1 MLNHL
6 NWLHSGPTLSSL
18 WMSDPATQWRKLIS
32 ATCNRDPILSGHYP
46 KLVTTGEGKLGE
58 VTGKLHQIQS
68 ACPSHATFYPHLMRL
83 KSGKHP
89 LKISWWEMYGKEWK
103 EFRQPHDLLPPKTP
117 ETCSQLLQVSS
128 SLPFHFGFVCIL
140 LTHFVS
146 AAGCCT
152 HCSDTISAFTSLTTS
167 PVELAAALQIQRR
180 TTEHFRFD
188 VCYTLLALAGETH
201 LGRAE
206 ERGQSTRSNN
216 RASSSVSR
224 THACRTWN
232 TGALHTHINCN

>member
-117 ETCSQLLQVSS
+117 ETCSQLLQVFK
-128 SLPFHFGFVCIL
+128 SLQVFPFILGLFGFYWHIL
-140 LTHFVS
+140 SVPLVVVRTAQTLFQHLPVWQPVQLNWQQRCRFNAEQQSILDLMSATHYWLWLVRL
-146 AAGCCT
+146 
-152 HCSDTISAFTSLTTS
+152 I
-167 PVELAAALQIQRR
+167 
-180 TTEHFRFD
+180 
-188 VCYTLLALAGETH
+188 
-201 LGRAE
+201 
-206 ERGQSTRSNN
+206 
-216 RASSSVSR
+216 
-224 THACRTWN
+224 
-232 TGALHTHINCN
+232 